1 MNEEEKSIEQVE
13 PQAVEVK
20 LAETENEQSDIP
32 TEPAESNGSA
42 DTEKDSEEK
51 TARVNLRLELK
62 KMLEYVAKYPEIGP
76 TVSKIAL
83 KVGEEATARRI
94 SAMGTESGVLRAEY
108 YAVAS
113 HSARN
118 ERDYDGALKLVR
130 EGIDSL
136 EIPLP
141 KDDYNRFVKMVKTG
155 FAVLLFNKDNLE
167 SAPTFTDGLAK
178 ALDRFSESFGE
189 DADFLALYAQ
199 AVWLT
204 NVEEAEK
211 VWDRATAAPK
221 NESSWNARGTWY
233 KEVAKDIA
241 RAAEAYRKGLENN
254 KDSALLGHNLAQVLI
269 DLAKD
274 DEEKAGSFLGE
285 ADRLLRDALRNSKRR
300 GYRRHIHETLDR
312 LKKNRPKR
320 KKKEKPSTPPPSVG
334 DKVTAKVVSI
344 AKFGAFLEID
354 GSHRGLLHCSNI
366 AHEHV
371 HDPADFV
378 KVGDSIEVQV
388 IEVEEQKNGTFRIGF
403 SRKVLLEGGT
413 PDAKR
418 PSNNRRSENNNN
430 NRNDK
435 KPSKPRNNK
444 GRGKRD
450 NKSHKEDSGATL
462 GELLMAKLNE
472 KK

>member
-1 MNEEEKSIEQVE
+1 MNEEAKNIE
-13 PQAVEVK
+13 
-20 LAETENEQSDIP
+20 ETETTPVVETESAP
-32 TEPAESNGSA
+32 TEES
-42 DTEKDSEEK
+42 ESEE
-51 TARVNLRLELK
+51 TNGRVNLRIELK
-62 KMLEYVAKYPEIGP
+62 KMLEFVAKYPEIGP

-94 SAMGTESGVLRAEY
+94 AAMGTESGVLRAEY
-108 YAVAS
+108 YAVAA

-141 KDDYNRFVKMVKTG
+141 KDDYNRFVKMVRTG

-167 SAPTFTDGLAK
+167 AAPTFTDGLAE
-178 ALDRFSESFGE
+178 ALNRFSESVGE
-189 DADFLALYAQ
+189 DADFLSLYAQ

-211 VWDRATAAPK
+211 VWDRATAAPR

-241 RAAEAYRKGLENN
+241 RAADAYRKGLENN

-334 DKVTAKVVSI
+334 DKVTAKVASI
-344 AKFGAFLEID
+344 AKFGAFLELD
-354 GSHRGLLHCSNI
+354 GNHRGLLHCSNI

-378 KVGDSIEVQV
+378 KVGESIEVQV

-403 SRKVLLEGGT
+403 SRKVLLEGSS
-413 PDAKR
+413 PDAKK
-418 PSNNRRSENNNN
+418 PANNRRPDNKK
-430 NRNDK
+430 NDK
-435 KPSKPRNNK
+435 KQSKPRNNNSK
-444 GRGKRD
+444 GRGGNKRD
-450 NKSHKEDSGATL
+450 SKSHKEESGATL

>member
-1 MNEEEKSIEQVE
+1 MTEQEKVSE
-13 PQAVEVK
+13 PTETPAVIAAVE
-20 LAETENEQSDIP
+20 TE
-32 TEPAESNGSA
+32 SA
-42 DTEKDSEEK
+42 PIVDNAIAVDDEK
-51 TARVNLRLELK
+51 TGSVNLRIELK
-62 KMLEYVAKYPEIGP
+62 KMLEFVAKYPEIGP

-118 ERDYDGALKLVR
+118 ERDYDGALRIVR

-141 KDDYNRFVKMVKTG
+141 KDDYNRFVKMVRTG

-167 SAPTFTDGLAK
+167 AAPDFTNGLAD
-178 ALDRFSESFGE
+178 ALNRFSESFGE
-189 DADFLALYAQ
+189 DADFLSLYAQ

-204 NVEEAEK
+204 DVEEAEK
-211 VWDRATAAPK
+211 VWERATAAPK

-233 KEVAKDIA
+233 KEVAKDIS
-241 RAAEAYRKGLENN
+241 RAADAYRNGLENN
-254 KDSALLGHNLAQVLI
+254 KNSALLGHNLAQVLI
-269 DLAKD
+269 DLAKE
-274 DEEKAGSFLGE
+274 DEDKAGSFLGE

-320 KKKEKPSTPPPSVG
+320 KKKEKPSTPPPVVG
-334 DKVTAKVVSI
+334 DKVTAKVASI
-344 AKFGAFLEID
+344 AKFGAFLEIS
-354 GSHRGLLHCSNI
+354 GNHRGLLHCSNI
-366 AHEHV
+366 AHERV
-371 HDPADFV
+371 NDPADYV
-378 KVGDSIEVQV
+378 KVGDEVEVQV
-388 IEVEEQKNGTFRIGF
+388 IEVEEQDNGSFRIGF
-403 SRKVLLEGGT
+403 SRKILLEGSS
-413 PDAKR
+413 PDNKR
-418 PSNNRRSENNNN
+418 PNNNRRSENK
-430 NRNDK
+430 NDK
-435 KPSKPRNNK
+435 KSSKPRNNK
-444 GRGKRD
+444 GRGKKDGAR
-450 NKSHKEDSGATL
+450 HKEESGATL